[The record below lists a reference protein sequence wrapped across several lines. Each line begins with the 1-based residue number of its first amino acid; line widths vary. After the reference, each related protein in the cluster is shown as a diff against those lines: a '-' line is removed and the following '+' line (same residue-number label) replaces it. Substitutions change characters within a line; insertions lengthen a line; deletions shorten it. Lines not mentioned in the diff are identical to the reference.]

1 MNLLENPAETAFRAE
16 VQAWMRA
23 HLRGDF
29 EALRGCHG
37 PGVPGFDVALAKR
50 WEQELA
56 AAGWVGIGWPQ
67 AAGGAALPLGQQLI
81 FHEEYVRGGGPGRL
95 GHIGEQLLAPTLI
108 DYGTPDQQARFL
120 PGIRAGTEYW
130 AQGYSEP
137 GAGSDLANVRTRAR
151 RDAASGEWVID
162 GQKVWTSWAQEADWI
177 FVLARSEEGSERHR
191 GLTLLLVPLHQS
203 GVAIR
208 PIRQM
213 TGSAEFNE
221 VFFDGARTEGSLHL
235 GEPGQGWQVAMALLG
250 YERGVSTLGQQA
262 HFRHELELVIA
273 AARTNGAARD
283 PLLRQRIAEAALG
296 LATLRFHAL
305 RVLGAAVGTMPRE
318 AYTAKY
324 AWSNWRRE
332 LGRLALDVLG
342 AAGDVVDDGDAAR
355 SRLQQLWLSSRADT
369 IYAGTNEIQLNLIAE
384 RALGMPRE
392 VRAAR

>member
-1 MNLLENPAETAFRAE
+1 MNLVESREEGEFRAQ
-16 VQAWMRA
+16 VQAWMRE

-29 EALRGCHG
+29 EPLRGCHG
-37 PGVPGFDVALAKR
+37 PGTPGFDVALAKR
-50 WEQELA
+50 WEQTLA
-56 AAGWVGIGWPQ
+56 SAGWVGIGWPREV
-67 AAGGAALPLGQQLI
+67 GGTDLPLGRQII

-108 DYGTPDQQARFL
+108 DHGTPEQKARFL

-151 RDAASGEWVID
+151 RDAASDEWLID
-162 GQKVWTSWAQEADWI
+162 GQKVWTSWAQESDWI
-177 FVLARSEEGSERHR
+177 FVLARSEEGSVRHQ
-191 GLTLLLVPLHQS
+191 GLTLLLVPLHQP
-203 GVAIR
+203 GIEIR

-235 GEPGQGWQVAMALLG
+235 GAPGQGWKVAMALLG

-262 HFRHELELVIA
+262 QFRHELDLVIA
-273 AARTNGAARD
+273 AARANGAARD
-283 PLLRQRIAEAALG
+283 PVLRQRIAEAAMG

-305 RVLGAAVGTMPRE
+305 RVLGAAAGAMPRE
-318 AYTAKY
+318 AWTAKY
-324 AWSNWRRE
+324 AWSNWRRD
-332 LGRLALDVLG
+332 LGRLAIDVLG
-342 AAGDVVDDGDAAR
+342 AAGDVVNGDADRA
-355 SRLQQLWLSSRADT
+355 RLQQLWLGSRADT

-384 RALGMPRE
+384 RALGMPR
-392 VRAAR
+392 